1 MANNA
6 KILIVEDD
14 ISFASF
20 LRTILEEEGHVVKVF
35 YDPEVALKALID
47 FSPHLIISDLK
58 MPKMDGI
65 IFIEKAKKI
74 LPNSAFI
81 IITAFGSIPSAVEAI
96 KKGALDYITKPLPSP
111 EEFLEMVKS
120 ILISQRDETSIRERK
135 IESEEIPYDI
145 LFAGMEDVYK
155 VIQEVAK
162 TDTTLILY
170 GETGT
175 GKSAIAKAIHKMS
188 ERKGEFI
195 EINCASIPESLIESE
210 LFGYEK
216 GAFSG
221 AIKQKPGKI
230 EIAKDGTLFLDE
242 IGELTPSVQAK
253 FLKVLQNKSFER
265 LGGLEI
271 LKTNAR
277 FITATNKD
285 LKQMVKDGKFREDLY
300 FRLNVFPI
308 KLPSL
313 RDRRNSI
320 LKIAEYLINKIS
332 LRLGKEIKK
341 LDEKSLQIIKTYSF
355 PGNIRELENMLE
367 RAIILSNSKEIEIK
381 SDILNETEF
390 NDLKS
395 LEKKAIIEALKN
407 AGGNKKQAANILGIS
422 LRALYYKIKEYK
434 IEENNFSD
442 I

>member
-1 MANNA
+1 MAHNSR
-6 KILIVEDD
+6 ILIVEDD

-20 LRTILEEEGHVVKVF
+20 LRTILEDEGYQVKVF
-35 YDPEVALKALID
+35 HDPDVALKSVLS
-47 FSPHLIISDLK
+47 FSPHLVISDLK

-65 IFIEKAKKI
+65 HFIERAKEI
-74 LPNSAFI
+74 LPETVFI
-81 IITAFGSIPSAVEAI
+81 IITAFGTIPSAVEAI
-96 KKGALDYITKPLPSP
+96 KKGAIDYITKPLSSP
-111 EEFLEMVKS
+111 EEFLELIKKNLSSAIKISS
-120 ILISQRDETSIRERK
+120 ISEVDTK
-135 IESEEIPYDI
+135 SEEIPYDI
-145 LFAGMEDVYK
+145 LFAGIEQIYRIIK
-155 VIQEVAK
+155 EVAK

-188 ERKGEFI
+188 GRKGDFI

-230 EIAKDGTLFLDE
+230 ELAKDGTLFLDE
-242 IGELTPSVQAK
+242 IGELTPAVQAK
-253 FLKVLQNKSFER
+253 FLKVLQDKSFER
-265 LGGLEI
+265 LGGLENI
-271 LKTNAR
+271 KTNAR

-308 KLPSL
+308 NIPPL
-313 RDRRNSI
+313 RERRPSI

-332 LRLGKEIKK
+332 RRLGKENKR
-341 LDEKSLQIIKTYSF
+341 LNDKSIEAIKTYTF

-367 RAIILSNSKEIEIK
+367 RAIILSSSEYIEIK
-381 SDILNETEF
+381 PETI
-390 NDLKS
+390 NDLEFDNLKAM
-395 LEKKAIIEALKN
+395 EKKAIMEALKN
-407 AGGNKKQAANILGIS
+407 TGGNKKEAANFLGIS
-422 LRALYYKIKEYK
+422 LRTLYYKIKEYK
-434 IEENNFSD
+434 IE
-442 I
+442 

>member
-1 MANNA
+1 MAHNSR
-6 KILIVEDD
+6 ILIVEDD

-20 LRTILEEEGHVVKVF
+20 LRTILEDEGYQVKVF
-35 YDPEVALKALID
+35 HDPDVALKSVLS
-47 FSPHLIISDLK
+47 FSPHLVISDLK

-65 IFIEKAKKI
+65 HFIEKAKEI
-74 LPNSAFI
+74 LPETVFI
-81 IITAFGSIPSAVEAI
+81 IITAFGTIPSAVEAI
-96 KKGALDYITKPLPSP
+96 KKGAIDYITKPLSSP
-111 EEFLEMVKS
+111 EEFLELIKKNLSSVIKISS
-120 ILISQRDETSIRERK
+120 ISEVDTK
-135 IESEEIPYDI
+135 SEEIPYDI
-145 LFAGMEDVYK
+145 LFAGIEQIYRIIK
-155 VIQEVAK
+155 EVAK

-188 ERKGEFI
+188 GRKGDFI

-230 EIAKDGTLFLDE
+230 ELAKDGTLFLDE
-242 IGELTPSVQAK
+242 IGELTPAVQAK
-253 FLKVLQNKSFER
+253 FLKVLQDKSFER
-265 LGGLEI
+265 LGGLENI
-271 LKTNAR
+271 KTNAR

-308 KLPSL
+308 NIPPL
-313 RDRRNSI
+313 RERRPSI

-332 LRLGKEIKK
+332 RRLGKENKR
-341 LDEKSLQIIKTYSF
+341 LNDKSIEAIKTYTF

-367 RAIILSNSKEIEIK
+367 RAIILSSSEYIEIK
-381 SDILNETEF
+381 PETI
-390 NDLKS
+390 NDLEFDNLKAM
-395 LEKKAIIEALKN
+395 EKKAIMEALKN
-407 AGGNKKQAANILGIS
+407 TGGNKREAANFLGIS
-422 LRALYYKIKEYK
+422 LRTLYYKIKEYK
-434 IEENNFSD
+434 IE
-442 I
+442 